1 MFKFFIAITAY
12 DPLSRFDPLLCALQN
27 YEKLPGS
34 KTVYIYVD
42 KAHEQDVPQT
52 NELIEANIENLD
64 IYFIIAHESYVG
76 FLLTWAHKPDLRSF
90 VKSKA
95 YDFYIYAEN
104 DMIFTK
110 ENFDYWFRYKDKLKA
125 LNLEPGFC
133 RYEIK
138 NSKKI
143 PFDNYFRH
151 NLHGLTQ
158 AVWGDR
164 PYGATTYLYLE
175 DPDLLCFVSLGN
187 PYGGLMILDQ
197 EQANFY
203 INSDS
208 CDPYKSYAL
217 TKHRN
222 WPIADRSSMGVAF
235 ENLNPG
241 QEHRRVVP
249 IQSTD
254 YGLTIPDFALVRHL
268 DIKYSKDLPD
278 DSSLITTF
286 SMFE

>member
-42 KAHEQDVPQT
+42 KAHEQDVPQA
-52 NELIEANIENLD
+52 NELIEANVKNLD

-76 FLLTWAHKPDLRSF
+76 FSLTWAHKPDLRSF
-90 VKSKA
+90 VESKA

-104 DMIFTK
+104 DMTFTK

-133 RYEIK
+133 RYEVK
-138 NSKKI
+138 NFQKI
-143 PFDNYFRH
+143 PFDNYFRY

-164 PYGATTYLYLE
+164 PYEATTYLYLE

-197 EQANFY
+197 EQADFY

-235 ENLNPG
+235 ENLNPE

-254 YGLTIPDFALVRHL
+254 YGLTIPDFAFVQHL

-278 DSSLITTF
+278 DSSLITNF

>member
-1 MFKFFIAITAY
+1 MFKFFIALTAH
-12 DPLSRFDPLLCALQN
+12 DPLSRFDPLLRALQN
-27 YEKLPGS
+27 YSELPGS

-42 KAHEQDVPQT
+42 KEHEKDVPELC
-52 NELIEANIENLD
+52 ELIEANVENLD
-64 IYFIIAHESYVG
+64 VYIHIADASYVG
-76 FLLTWAHKPDLRSF
+76 YSLTWAHKADLRAF
-90 VKSKA
+90 VEKKS

-104 DMIFTK
+104 DMLFTQK
-110 ENFDYWFRYKDKLKA
+110 NFNYWLSYKDKLKA

-133 RYEIK
+133 RYEVK
-138 NSKKI
+138 NSSKI
-143 PFDNYFRH
+143 PFDNYYKY
-151 NLHGLTQ
+151 NLHGLTSS
-158 AVWGDR
+158 VWGDR
-164 PYGATTYLYLE
+164 PYEATTYLYL
-175 DPDLLCFVSLGN
+175 DNKDILCFVSLGN

-197 EQANFY
+197 EQADNY

-222 WPIADRSSMGVAF
+222 WPIADRSSMGLAF
-235 ENLNPG
+235 EGLLPH

-249 IQSTD
+249 LSRTD
-254 YGLTIPDFALVRHL
+254 YGLTIPDFALVEHM
-268 DIKYSKDLPD
+268 DTKYSKKLPS